1 MFYSAD
7 IATTQPCFRN
17 NVCSISSHN
26 VFATRF
32 LYNNEIRFVSTW
44 NPFRIPQKPSNS
56 RIKLFRS
63 GLMIRAVATL
73 EKGPTKNTQT
83 NDEQSNFAGVRMGK
97 YAASSTSVVVEQQSA
112 SEEGELNE
120 REKLRRMRI
129 SKANKGNT
137 PWNKGRKHSP
147 ETLQRIRERTRL
159 AMQDPKVKMK
169 LVNLGHA
176 QSEETRLK
184 IGVAVRMGW
193 ERRRGMLRLQETC
206 HYEWQHLIA
215 EASRRGLLGEEEL
228 QWDSYE
234 ILSKQLEQEWIQ
246 SVQERK
252 NRPRLKGNKRAPK
265 SVEQR
270 RKISEAIAAKW
281 ADPDYRSRVQSALSK
296 YHGIPDGVERRP
308 RRKPASDEQTRKRS
322 PPKKKANELDNLV
335 KPEPKSQVQRVR
347 LRRKN
352 TPMYKDPLA
361 SSKLE
366 MLKNIRAQRAG
377 IDQKKIEAVM
387 KAKALIA
394 EAEKAAEALEMA
406 AHNSPVAQASLIETR
421 KLISEAIRSIESIEK
436 EVSVTDGNLSPT
448 STELGSHTADDGD
461 SEFGALADPG
471 ERRING
477 WHAVTPMDRGIY
489 NLDDGRHALQGLP
502 NGKSTA
508 LLSSSSDYDL
518 LGDRQEVYQII
529 SSNLSLEKEVNI
541 TQSTTLTQRFDEDE
555 ANESPGDEQKQ
566 LLNRDEANASPGD
579 EQKPLPNGLISGA
592 KIEAATTTT
601 TTKKWVRGRLV
612 EVSEGC

>member
-1 MFYSAD
+1 
-7 IATTQPCFRN
+7 
-17 NVCSISSHN
+17 
-26 VFATRF
+26 
-32 LYNNEIRFVSTW
+32 
-44 NPFRIPQKPSNS
+44 
-56 RIKLFRS
+56 
-63 GLMIRAVATL
+63 MIRAVATL

-83 NDEQSNFAGVRMGK
+83 NEEQSNFGGVRMGK
-97 YAASSTSVVVEQQSA
+97 YAASSTSAVVEQQSA
-112 SEEGELNE
+112 SEEAELNE

-206 HYEWQHLIA
+206 HYEWQNLIA

-252 NRPRLKGNKRAPK
+252 NKPRLKGNKRAPK
-265 SVEQR
+265 SAEQR

-308 RRKPASDEQTRKRS
+308 RRRPASDEQTRKRS

-335 KPEPKSQVQRVR
+335 MPEPKSQVQRVR

-387 KAKALIA
+387 RAKALIA

-436 EVSVTDGNLSPT
+436 EVSVTDRDLSPP
-448 STELGSHTADDGD
+448 STELGSHTAADGD

-489 NLDDGRHALQGLP
+489 HLDDGRHALQGLP
-502 NGKSTA
+502 NGKNTA

-518 LGDRQEVYQII
+518 LGDRQEVYQMI

-541 TQSTTLTQRFDEDE
+541 TQSTTSTQRFDEDE
-555 ANESPGDEQKQ
+555 ANGSPGDEHKQ

-579 EQKPLPNGLISGA
+579 EQKPLPDGLISGA
-592 KIEAATTTT
+592 KIEAAT

-612 EVSEGC
+612 EVSEGS

>member
-1 MFYSAD
+1 MPLLD
-7 IATTQPCFRN
+7 IATTQPCVRN
-17 NVCSISSHN
+17 NVCSVSSQN
-26 VFATRF
+26 VFGTRPV
-32 LYNNEIRFVSTW
+32 YNNEIRFVSTW
-44 NPFRIPQKPSNS
+44 NSFRIPQKAPNS
-56 RIKLFRS
+56 RIKLFRG

-73 EKGPTKNTQT
+73 EKGPTKNTQGNEEQ
-83 NDEQSNFAGVRMGK
+83 NDFDSVRMGK
-97 YAASSTSVVVEQQSA
+97 YSGSSTCHVTEQQSP
-112 SEEGELNE
+112 SEELNE

-193 ERRRGMLRLQETC
+193 ERRRGKLMLQETC
-206 HYEWQHLIA
+206 HYEWQNLIA

-234 ILSKQLEQEWIQ
+234 ILNKQLEQEWIQ
-246 SVQERK
+246 SVEERK
-252 NRPRLKGNKRAPK
+252 NTPRQKGNKRAPK
-265 SVEQR
+265 SAEQR

-281 ADPDYRSRVQSALSK
+281 ADPDYRTRVRSALAR

-308 RRKPASDEQTRKRS
+308 RKKPASDGQTRKRS
-322 PPKKKANELDNLV
+322 PPKNKANEMDDLV
-335 KPEPKSQVQRVR
+335 KLKPKSQVQRVR

-352 TPMYKDPLA
+352 TPVYKDPLA

-377 IDQKKIEAVM
+377 IDQKKIEAVTR
-387 KAKALIA
+387 AKALIA

-406 AHNSPVAQASLIETR
+406 AQNSPVAQASLIETR
-421 KLISEAIRSIESIEK
+421 KLISEAIQSIESIEK
-436 EVSVTDGNLSPT
+436 EVAVTDGNLSP
-448 STELGSHTADDGD
+448 SPTELASHIADEGD

-471 ERRING
+471 EKING
-477 WHAVTPMDRGIY
+477 WHAVPTPMDSGIQDLQ
-489 NLDDGRHALQGLP
+489 NGQHALQGLL
-502 NGKSTA
+502 NGKSPA
-508 LLSSSSDYDL
+508 LLSSSSYYDL
-518 LGDRQEVYQII
+518 LGDRREVYQMI
-529 SSNLSLEKEVNI
+529 SSNLSLEKEANF
-541 TQSTTLTQRFDEDE
+541 TQPSTSTQRLDEDE
-555 ANESPGDEQKQ
+555 GNDSPGDEQM
-566 LLNRDEANASPGD
+566 
-579 EQKPLPNGLISGA
+579 PLPNGLISGA
-592 KIEAATTTT
+592 KIEAATTT
-601 TTKKWVRGRLV
+601 KKWVRGRLV
-612 EVSEGC
+612 EVGEGS

>member
-44 NPFRIPQKPSNS
+44 NSFRIPQKASNS

-63 GLMIRAVATL
+63 GLMIRAIATL
-73 EKGPTKNTQT
+73 EKGPTKNTKT
-83 NDEQSNFAGVRMGK
+83 NEEQNNFGGVRMGK
-97 YAASSTSVVVEQQSA
+97 YAANSTSVVVEQQSP
-112 SEEGELNE
+112 SEEAELNE

-206 HYEWQHLIA
+206 HYEWQNLIA

-265 SVEQR
+265 SAEQR

-308 RRKPASDEQTRKRS
+308 RRKPANDEQTRKRS

-366 MLKNIRAQRAG
+366 MIKNIRAQRAG

-387 KAKALIA
+387 RAKALIA

-436 EVSVTDGNLSPT
+436 EVSLSDGDLSPP
-448 STELGSHTADDGD
+448 STELGSNTADEGD
-461 SEFGALADPG
+461 SEFGALADPS

-477 WHAVTPMDRGIY
+477 WHSATPMDRGIY
-489 NLDDGRHALQGLP
+489 HLDDGRHALRGLP
-502 NGKSTA
+502 NGKSTT
-508 LLSSSSDYDL
+508 LLSSCSDYDL
-518 LGDRQEVYQII
+518 LGDRQEVYQMI
-529 SSNLSLEKEVNI
+529 SSNLSLEKEVNV
-541 TQSTTLTQRFDEDE
+541 TQSTNSTQRFDEKDE

-579 EQKPLPNGLISGA
+579 EQKPLPNGLISGS
-592 KIEAATTTT
+592 KTEATTTT
-601 TTKKWVRGRLV
+601 STKKWVRGRLV

>member
-1 MFYSAD
+1 MPLLD
-7 IATTQPCFRN
+7 IATTQPCFSN
-17 NVCSISSHN
+17 NVCSVSSQN
-26 VFATRF
+26 IFATR
-32 LYNNEIRFVSTW
+32 LVYNNEIKFVSTW
-44 NPFRIPQKPSNS
+44 NTFRIPQKASNS

-83 NDEQSNFAGVRMGK
+83 NEEQNSFGGVRMGK
-97 YAASSTSVVVEQQSA
+97 YEGSSTSVVVEQQSP
-112 SEEGELNE
+112 SEEAELNE

-176 QSEETRLK
+176 QSEETKLK

-193 ERRRGMLRLQETC
+193 ERRRGKLRLQETC
-206 HYEWQHLIA
+206 HYEWQNLIA

-228 QWDSYE
+228 EWDSYE

-246 SVQERK
+246 SVEERK

-265 SVEQR
+265 SAEQR

-281 ADPDYRSRVQSALSK
+281 ADPDYRSRVRSALSK
-296 YHGIPDGVERRP
+296 YHGVPDGVERRP
-308 RRKPASDEQTRKRS
+308 RRKPVSDKQTRKRS
-322 PPKKKANELDNLV
+322 SLKNKANELDNLV

-377 IDQKKIEAVM
+377 IDQKKIEAVTR
-387 KAKALIA
+387 AKALIA

-406 AHNSPVAQASLIETR
+406 AHYSPVAQASLIETR
-421 KLISEAIRSIESIEK
+421 KLISEAIRSIESIEN
-436 EVSVTDGNLSPT
+436 EVTVTDGNLSPP
-448 STELGSHTADDGD
+448 STELASLTADNGD

-471 ERRING
+471 ERING
-477 WHAVTPMDRGIY
+477 WHAVPPMDSGIY
-489 NLDDGRHALQGLP
+489 DLDNGRHALQGLP

-508 LLSSSSDYDL
+508 LLSSTGDYDL
-518 LGDRQEVYQII
+518 LGDRQDVYQMI
-529 SSNLSLEKEVNI
+529 SSNLSLEKEASI
-541 TQSTTLTQRFDEDE
+541 TQPSSSTQRLDEDE
-555 ANESPGDEQKQ
+555 ANESPGDEQKH
-566 LLNRDEANASPGD
+566 LLNKDEANAGPGD
-579 EQKPLPNGLISGA
+579 EQKPLPNGLISGV

-612 EVSEGC
+612 EVSEDC

>member
-1 MFYSAD
+1 MPLLD
-7 IATTQPCFRN
+7 IATTQLCFKN
-17 NVCSISSHN
+17 NVCSVSSQN
-26 VFATRF
+26 FFSTRF
-32 LYNNEIRFVSTW
+32 VYNNEIRFESAW
-44 NPFRIPQKPSNS
+44 NSFGIPQNS
-56 RIKLFRS
+56 RIKVFRG

-73 EKGPTKNTQT
+73 EKGHTNTQT
-83 NDEQSNFAGVRMGK
+83 NEEHNNFGGVKMGEYAG
-97 YAASSTSVVVEQQSA
+97 SSTSVVVEQQSS
-112 SEEGELNE
+112 SEETELNE

-193 ERRRGMLRLQETC
+193 ERRRGKLRLQETC
-206 HYEWQHLIA
+206 HTEWQNLIA

-246 SVQERK
+246 SVEERK

-265 SVEQR
+265 SAEQR

-281 ADPDYRSRVQSALSK
+281 ADPGYRSRVCSSLSRH
-296 YHGIPDGVERRP
+296 HGTPDGVERRP
-308 RRKPASDEQTRKRS
+308 RRKPVSDVQTGKRS

-377 IDQKKIEAVM
+377 IDLKKIEAVTR
-387 KAKALIA
+387 AKALIA
-394 EAEKAAEALEMA
+394 EAEKAAGALEMA
-406 AHNSPVAQASLIETR
+406 AHNSPVAQASLVETR

-436 EVSVTDGNLSPT
+436 EVVVTDINLST
-448 STELGSHTADDGD
+448 SPTELAGHTADKGD
-461 SEFGALADPG
+461 SEFGAPADPG
-471 ERRING
+471 ERING
-477 WHAVTPMDRGIY
+477 WHAATPMDSGIY
-489 NLDDGRHALQGLP
+489 DLDNGRHALQGLP

-508 LLSSSSDYDL
+508 LLSSSGDYDL

-529 SSNLSLEKEVNI
+529 SSNLSLEKEASI
-541 TQSTTLTQRFDEDE
+541 TQPSTSTQRLDEDE
-555 ANESPGDEQKQ
+555 ANESKGEEPSR
-566 LLNRDEANASPGD
+566 LLSRDEAKKGPGD
-579 EQKPLPNGLISGA
+579 EQKPLTNGLISWT

-601 TTKKWVRGRLV
+601 KKWIRGRLV
-612 EVSEGC
+612 EVSEGSWIS